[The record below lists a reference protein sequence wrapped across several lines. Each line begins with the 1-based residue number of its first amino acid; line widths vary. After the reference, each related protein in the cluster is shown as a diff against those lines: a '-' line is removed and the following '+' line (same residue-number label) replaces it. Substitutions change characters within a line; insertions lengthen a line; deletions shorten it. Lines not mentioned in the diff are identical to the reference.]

1 MAASGYM
8 GAMTMMLVITEK
20 IGFYLFSVRY
30 YLSVL
35 AYEMFLKKGEM

>member
-1 MAASGYM
+1 
-8 GAMTMMLVITEK
+8 MLALVLPTRK
-20 IGFYLFSVRY
+20 IGFYCFSVRY